1 MGYLKRRRSWF
12 VILLAALLVFAG
24 CSGGSGT
31 SGTTNQ
37 TGGTGSSGSG
47 SSGGSGSGSGGSQG
61 NADQAKEIKTYRV
74 LFDYNVDTKGMSLTD
89 NEYVDFLQE
98 KTGVRIQIE
107 SPGSSGYME
116 KLNILMASGDYPDA
130 FMVTAGNKNTLM
142 KYGADGMLVDLR
154 PYIDSG
160 KYPNFSKIPEEAW
173 LSVTDEEGHV
183 WGFPY
188 HRHDA
193 YNQVV
198 YINKTWLDALN
209 LQIPRTIEEF
219 YEVMKAFTERD
230 PDGNGQHDTFGLLGN
245 SDLSYGGRIFKAAF
259 DAETYKYVDGELLP
273 PELTEEYK
281 QYLIFM
287 NKLIQE
293 NILDP
298 EWPTTNSTIF
308 REKVNTL
315 KYGVF
320 NGFWHF
326 QSNLEFADGVFD
338 HYIAIELP
346 LRPNGEKSKFSFNTL
361 SRHFIGIP
369 ITTKDVDG
377 LMAFFDWVLSDEG
390 TRYVYLGIEDF
401 NYTMKDGKPELTGNT
416 RASLHWAFSLVK
428 HGQLTEDVKTYIRTE
443 YADHVVANLE
453 LANNMGV
460 LDEIAT
466 ALPFNPDLAAYNLDS
481 IRDEYTSKSIL
492 SREDIHQTWS
502 DYVKRYRSSGGDKA
516 IRFWTDWY
524 HSIQ

>member
-1 MGYLKRRRSWF
+1 MGYVKRMRIWV
-12 VILLAALLVFAG
+12 VILLTALLVLAG
-24 CSGGSGT
+24 CSSGT
-31 SGTTNQ
+31 GGGNSSGSNNTTSQ
-37 TGGTGSSGSG
+37 TGNAGSSGSG
-47 SSGGSGSGSGGSQG
+47 SGSSQN
-61 NADQAKEIKTYRV
+61 NAGESKEVKSYRV

-142 KYGADGMLVDLR
+142 KYGADGMLVDLSE
-154 PYIDSG
+154 YID
-160 KYPNFSKIPEEAW
+160 KYPNFKKIPQEAW
-173 LSVTDEEGHV
+173 LSVTDEQGHI

-198 YINKTWLDALN
+198 YINKTWLDALK
-209 LQIPRTIEEF
+209 LEIPRTIEEF
-219 YEVMKAFTERD
+219 YEVMKAFTEQD
-230 PDGNGQHDTFGLLGN
+230 PDNNGQHDTFGLLGN

-259 DAETYKYVDGELLP
+259 DAETYKYIDGELLP
-273 PELTEEYK
+273 PELTDEYK
-281 QYLIFM
+281 QYLQFM

-298 EWPTTNSTIF
+298 EWTTTNSTIF

-346 LRPNGEKSKFSFNTL
+346 LRPNGEKSAFSYNTL

-369 ITTKDVDG
+369 ATTKDVDG

-390 TRYVYLGIEDF
+390 TRYVYLGIEDY
-401 NYTMKDGKPELTGNT
+401 NYTMKDGKPELTDNT
-416 RASLHWAFSLVK
+416 RASLHWAFSMVK
-428 HGQLTEDVKTYIRTE
+428 HGQLTEDVKTYMGTE

-453 LANNMGV
+453 LATNMGV

-492 SREDIHQTWS
+492 SREDVNQTWP

-516 IRFWTDWY
+516 IQFWTNWY
-524 HSIQ
+524 NSLQ